1 MTKHECAVIMAFT
14 GVAMLKGND
23 LDIFYEYVAKI
34 LGRPVYTHEM
44 AMLSEEIKEAAR
56 NDFVQ
61 LCRNASDCREHE
73 EVKQPKTN
81 GDRIRHLTDE
91 ELAEMLDIYDVDEI
105 CCYCSNQPCNFKCYN
120 GIIEWLKQEVDNG

>member
-61 LCRNASDCREHE
+61 LCRSASAH
-73 EVKQPKTN
+73 PKTN
-81 GDRIRHLTDE
+81 ADRIRQMTDE
-91 ELAEMLDIYDVDEI
+91 ELAAFLHKLEAKVRLYGSE
-105 CCYCSNQPCNFKCYN
+105 
-120 GIIEWLKQEVDNG
+120 QEG

>member
-23 LDIFYEYVAKI
+23 IDIFYEYVAKI

-61 LCRNASDCREHE
+61 LCRSASA
-73 EVKQPKTN
+73 KTKTN
-81 GDRIRHLTDE
+81 ADRIRQMTDE
-91 ELAEMLDIYDVDEI
+91 QIADILCFADCETGKVKCPENI
-105 CCYCSNQPCNFKCYN
+105 QHCSGNCCGHFLR
-120 GIIEWLKQEVDNG
+120 WLKQEVSEDAEPD

>member
-14 GVAMLKGND
+14 GVSMLKGND

-61 LCRNASDCREHE
+61 LCRNASA
-73 EVKQPKTN
+73 KPKSN
-81 GDRIRHLTDE
+81 ADRIRQMTDE
-91 ELAEMLDIYDVDEI
+91 ELCDFLDGFLCYKIDGYCRADEVE
-105 CCYCSNQPCNFKCYN
+105 CRDCKM
-120 GIIEWLKQEVDNG
+120 EWLKQEAKE

>member
-23 LDIFYEYVAKI
+23 LNIFYEYVAKI

-61 LCRNASDCREHE
+61 LCRNASDFREHE
-73 EVKQPKTN
+73 S
-81 GDRIRHLTDE
+81 DF
-91 ELAEMLDIYDVDEI
+91 
-105 CCYCSNQPCNFKCYN
+105 CSY
-120 GIIEWLKQEVDNG
+120 GERSVDNAGTD